1 MGQLP
6 VLDYAS
12 GQYTSS
18 IFVTLPEGNP
28 SFDPRNDPSLRKFP
42 ITQIDMKKSALPL
55 IGLLAM
61 GLLSCSSQK
70 EWYKGNLHTHSYWSD
85 GDNYPE
91 MIMDWYKTQG
101 YDFAVLSDHNTL
113 QAGEKWKLI
122 PKSPMHEQ
130 AFEIYLKKYGDDWVE
145 SKTDTAGRL
154 HVRLKT
160 LEEYRG
166 LFEEK
171 EKFLIIPSEEI
182 SAKFE
187 KKPLHMNVTNVQNYI
202 EPAEGNSVTEVLQ
215 RNIDLVKKQRE
226 ETGHPMFLHI
236 NHPNFIWAITPEDMM
251 ALEGDR
257 FFEVYNGHPEVN
269 NYGDE
274 LRPSMETLWDRVQV
288 AYLLAGK
295 PLLYGLAVDDA
306 HNYHVY
312 GGKESNPGRG
322 WVEVWA
328 KSLSPEDLIEAMEA
342 GDFYASTGVILN
354 QVKFKGN
361 TLHVSVKPKE
371 GVTYTIRYFGT
382 KKSNPEAEGVLLQ
395 ETSGTEAA
403 YSLQED
409 DLYVRAKVISS
420 KSKENPYR
428 PGDLEE
434 AWIQPV
440 VKQ

>member
-1 MGQLP
+1 
-6 VLDYAS
+6 
-12 GQYTSS
+12 
-18 IFVTLPEGNP
+18 
-28 SFDPRNDPSLRKFP
+28 
-42 ITQIDMKKSALPL
+42 MKYALPYLSLLTISL
-55 IGLLAM
+55 I
-61 GLLSCSSQK
+61 SCSSQK

-113 QAGEKWKLI
+113 QEGEKWKLL

-130 AFEIYLKKYGDDWVE
+130 AFENYLNKYGDKWVE
-145 SKTDTAGRL
+145 SRTDSTGRL

-160 LEEYRG
+160 LEEYRS

-171 EKFLIIPSEEI
+171 GQFLIIPSEEI
-182 SAKFE
+182 TAKFE
-187 KKPLHMNVTNVQNYI
+187 QKPLHLNVTNVQEYI
-202 EPAEGNSVTEVLQ
+202 EPAVGNSVSEVLQ

-236 NHPNFIWAITPEDMM
+236 NHPNFVWAITPEDMM
-251 ALEGDR
+251 ALVGER
-257 FFEVYNGHPEVN
+257 FFEVYNGHPEVH

-274 LRPSMETLWDRVQV
+274 LRPSMEALWDQVQV
-288 AYLLAGK
+288 SYLLAGK

-306 HNYHVY
+306 HNYHVF

-322 WVEVWA
+322 WVEVLA

-342 GDFYASTGVILN
+342 GDFYSSTGVKLK
-354 QVKFKGN
+354 QVKFNGKN
-361 TLHVSVKPKE
+361 LSLSVKAEE
-371 GVTYTIRYFGT
+371 GITYTIRFFGT
-382 KKSNPEAEGVLLQ
+382 KKSNPEAVGILLREIQ
-395 ETSGTEAA
+395 GTEGS
-403 YSLQED
+403 YPLEED
-409 DLYVRAKVISS
+409 DMYVRAKVTSS

-428 PGDLEE
+428 PGDMEE

-440 VKQ
+440 VRK